1 MNVCICAM
9 YVPSAGGGSERDRF
23 SWSWNYRWLWA
34 MMCVLRTEPE
44 SSARAGSTL
53 SSWAISLDPVYA
65 IDLAWCNAFETH
77 HSFWVTKLNS
87 IEWIYHNFLFH
98 SHFDGHLSWFQF
110 ETIILKVY
118 YRYDHIR
125 FYQHVL
131 TSLVGNIFNEL
142 PSHCLPLLYGFCGFC
157 SFTKIHYYHVFL
169 IFAILLPEFLW
180 CTIS

>member
-1 MNVCICAM
+1 MRHVCAQCWW
-9 YVPSAGGGSERDRF
+9 GSERDRF

-53 SSWAISLDPVYA
+53 SSRAISLAPVYA

-77 HSFWVTKLNS
+77 HPFWVTKLNS

-98 SHFDGHLSWFQF
+98 SHFDGHLSSFQF

-131 TSLVGNIFNEL
+131 TSLVGTSSMNCQTTVC
-142 PSHCLPLLYGFCGFC
+142 HCYMVSVISVDL
-157 SFTKIHYYHVFL
+157 KIHYYHVFL
-169 IFAILLPEFLW
+169 IFAILVPEFLW
-180 CTIS
+180 CTIL